1 MMSTYSIIVPD
12 SSPLITLA
20 AADALD
26 ALLKPGLPVL
36 IPDGVYWEVTRF
48 VNLQGASEV
57 IEWMARNEETVLLR
71 ATQEFLNHQ
80 TLVAAG
86 VKRIRNLGENC
97 AREIVDR
104 EAERHP
110 ERKSILLY
118 EDSDVTLL
126 RIMNPDKVDAL
137 TTTDFLSELEHA
149 RLIQS
154 ADHILDDAVAAG
166 RGEGIR
172 GHAHLELLN
181 AFRTKQGG
189 IGS

>member
-1 MMSTYSIIVPD
+1 MSVYSIIVPD

-26 ALLKPGLPVL
+26 TLLKPGLPVL
-36 IPDGVYWEVTRF
+36 IPDGVHWEVTRF
-48 VNLQGASEV
+48 INLQGASEV
-57 IEWMARNEETVLLR
+57 IDWMAQNEDHVLLR

-80 TLVAAG
+80 TLVNAG
-86 VKRIRNLGENC
+86 VKRISNLGENC

-110 ERKSILLY
+110 DHKSILLY

-126 RIMNPDKVDAL
+126 KIMNPDKVDAL
-137 TTTDFLSELEHA
+137 TTADFLSELEHA

-154 ADHILDDAVAAG
+154 ADRILDDAVAAG
-166 RGEGIR
+166 RGEGVR
-172 GHAHLELLN
+172 DRAHFEMLHAFS
-181 AFRTKQGG
+181 AKRGG